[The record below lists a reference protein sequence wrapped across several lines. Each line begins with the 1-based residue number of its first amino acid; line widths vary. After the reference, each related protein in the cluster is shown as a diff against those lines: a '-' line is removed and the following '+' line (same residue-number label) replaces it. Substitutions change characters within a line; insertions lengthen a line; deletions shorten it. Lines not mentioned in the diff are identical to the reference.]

1 MFVKY
6 ILIKS
11 NKYCQELQFF
21 IINIYFNLFKKKKLA
36 TTDIFFERIYVNNL
50 ESNPWILLLQL
61 PFPKS
66 VISNLQE

>member
-50 ESNPWILLLQL
+50 ESNP
-61 PFPKS
+61 
-66 VISNLQE
+66 